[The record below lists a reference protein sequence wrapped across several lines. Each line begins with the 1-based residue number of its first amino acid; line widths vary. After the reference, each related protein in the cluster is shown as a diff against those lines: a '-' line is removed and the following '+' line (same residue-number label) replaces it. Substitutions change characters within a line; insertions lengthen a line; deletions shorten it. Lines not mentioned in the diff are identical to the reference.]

1 MKVKRVKHCK
11 KHLQFYKT
19 TFGFREPYQV
29 LGNEFSIHH
38 VWLIKF
44 FPIDD
49 FVPSFIYFW
58 AKTLAKYPYYQPQNT
73 GKLYFPLFLRHF
85 KINISSFYFI
95 IFSSVD
101 LTFCQRALT
110 CKINIKEQMCNYI
123 GPQTQLFTTSC
134 ILSEGALL
142 GPQLHGALLICKQYK
157 LRKCPHKD
165 EPVSAQECIQHMIGI
180 IAQDF
185 SCLYTVKNSE

>member
-1 MKVKRVKHCK
+1 MTDFDGVGCGGGASKTQERFTSPFFAA
-11 KHLQFYKT
+11 FYNK
-19 TFGFREPYQV
+19 
-29 LGNEFSIHH
+29 
-38 VWLIKF
+38 
-44 FPIDD
+44 
-49 FVPSFIYFW
+49 
-58 AKTLAKYPYYQPQNT
+58 
-73 GKLYFPLFLRHF
+73 YFPLSPL
-85 KINISSFYFI
+85 YFI
-95 IFSSVD
+95 IFSLVD

-185 SCLYTVKNSE
+185 SCLYAVKKIQNNELGK